1 MAVDLK
7 LGAIA
12 PFFVI
17 ETTICTFHL
26 NIPFDEW
33 INKFDKDEAP
43 AREVKNIKVLFRGIS
58 KDIPNKAIVVVQAEE
73 GVLEQHIQENFETF
87 EKNGAEMSSA
97 VPSLWT

>member
-1 MAVDLK
+1 M
-7 LGAIA
+7 
-12 PFFVI
+12 I
-17 ETTICTFHL
+17 ETTLCAFHL

-73 GVLEQHIQENFETF
+73 GVLEQHIQENFEII
-87 EKNGAEMSSA
+87 EKKWCRYESIA
-97 VPSLWT
+97 VPSLWTQIKRLFLK